1 MSFICFSLYH
11 LGFRQIEVKPF
22 PKSKILSELDSCP
35 VDGSTASHREPG
47 CVRFPVGRAGS
58 RSLQSGYSST
68 LSDLLRMSHLDPIA
82 LFTLGDFKND
92 LVKLLNRFPVIYL
105 CEQSPEGVY
114 VVQLDK
120 QKNLVVDDKQAL
132 TISLGDLKASVK
144 PTKDGGCLE
153 VRFRTLEIDVFG
165 TSGFATVSVPDGQGI
180 VFKELQKVLM
190 VFGASTPI
198 ETGMTTVLKGAIS
211 KVAKW
216 RKGELTFRAN

>member
-1 MSFICFSLYH
+1 M
-11 LGFRQIEVKPF
+11 RV
-22 PKSKILSELDSCP
+22 
-35 VDGSTASHREPG
+35 
-47 CVRFPVGRAGS
+47 VRVGRSGA
-58 RSLQSGYSST
+58 RSLQSLHSGT

-92 LVKLLNRFPVIYL
+92 LVKLLNGFPVIYL

-120 QKNLVVDDKQAL
+120 EKNLVNDDKQGL
-132 TISLGDLKASVK
+132 SVSLGDFKASVK

-153 VRFRTLEIDVFG
+153 VRFRALEIDVYG
-165 TSGFATVSVPDGQGI
+165 TSGYATVQVPDGHGI

-190 VFGASTPI
+190 VFGAHAPI
-198 ETGMTTVLKGAIS
+198 ETGMTTVLKSAIA

-216 RKGELTFRAN
+216 RKGELVFKPN